1 MITLKKSVVVFDVD
15 GTLISSFNL
24 IEDCIMETLKDFPS
38 KVSTKEDIKKF
49 YGPDELGMFRNMLN
63 NPTLADN
70 AFKKFLGYYQEKD
83 LEYIPKMIPG
93 LGELLRELT
102 TRRTLRLG
110 CVTGRSKQ
118 TLDITGNR
126 LNFLRF
132 FEDIEVGSPKG
143 IVKGEAMKTLMKK
156 FGVDRTE
163 VIYVGDSVNDVKSMN
178 GIGVDIISVCY
189 DKPQNKER
197 LEEMNPKRTVDN
209 VEDLRNL
216 LIKFVR

>member
-38 KVSTKEDIKKF
+38 KVSTKEDIRKF

-63 NPTLADN
+63 DPTLADN
-70 AFKKFLGYYQEKD
+70 AYKKFLGYYQEKD

-132 FEDIEVGSPKG
+132 FEDVEVGSPKG
-143 IVKGEAMKTLMKK
+143 IVKSEAMKALMKK

-189 DKPQNKER
+189 DRLQNKDR
-197 LEEMNPKRTVDN
+197 LEELNPKRTVDN

>member
-15 GTLISSFNL
+15 GTLISSFGL
-24 IEDCIMETLKDFPS
+24 IEDCIMETLKDFQS
-38 KVSTKEDIKKF
+38 KVTCREDIRKF

-63 NPTLADN
+63 DPTLADR
-70 AFKKFLGYYQEKD
+70 AFKKYLSYYNEHD

-93 LGELLRELT
+93 IGELLRELT

-110 CVTGRSKQ
+110 CVTGRSRE

-132 FEDIEVGSPKG
+132 FEDVQVGSPKG
-143 IVKGEAMKTLMKK
+143 IVKGDAMKALMKN

-163 VIYVGDSVNDVKSMN
+163 VIYVGDSENDVKSMM

-189 DKPQNKER
+189 ERPEKKER
-197 LEEMNPKRTVDN
+197 LEQLNPKRTVDS
-209 VEDLRNL
+209 VDDLRNL
-216 LIKFVR
+216 LIKLVR